1 MKHIETIIKS
11 LPSDVAALAIER
23 TIQNENT
30 KFLFEDTDSGIQSV
44 LMRAFVWDETPEG
57 SRFWLDVYDNSTY
70 QDEEQ
75 DKPKK
80 KTYREVLGQ
89 LPEPYAT
96 LAIEN
101 MENLEGAVRM
111 DEMSPSL
118 DPFESLNYAFTWRE
132 TPQGYEFWSVLV
144 NRKS

>member
-11 LPSDVAALAIER
+11 LPLDEAVLVIER
-23 TIQNENT
+23 TIQNEKAN
-30 KFLFEDTDSGIQSV
+30 FLVEDTSSGIKSI
-44 LMRAFVWDETPEG
+44 LSRAFPWDKTPEG
-57 SRFWLDVYDNSTY
+57 SHFWVNLYDSI
-70 QDEEQ
+70 EERRE
-75 DKPKK
+75 K

-89 LPEPYAT
+89 LPEPYAK

-111 DEMSPSL
+111 DEISPSL
-118 DPFESLNYAFTWRE
+118 DPLETLSYAFTWRCTSE
-132 TPQGYEFWSVLV
+132 GYEFWSNLV

>member
-1 MKHIETIIKS
+1 MKNIETIIKS

-57 SRFWLDVYDNSTY
+57 SRFWIDVYNNSIY

-75 DKPKK
+75 EE
-80 KTYREVLGQ
+80 KTYREVLAQ

-111 DEMSPSL
+111 DEISPSL
-118 DPFESLNYAFTWRE
+118 DPLETLSYAFTWRCTSE
-132 TPQGYEFWSVLV
+132 GYEFWSNLV
-144 NRKS
+144 NGKS